1 MSKQF
6 IFRETLQ
13 KIDRTF
19 FSFFNVF
26 LSSRKW
32 YFIQFLSTQNDFEKW
47 HTSCFK
53 VTISSLDDLAKQTD
67 TKYSVVKGSDT
78 ETYFKH
84 MAKIEETFYN
94 NWKTMSLGSTSPNT
108 ADKSSQYAVWDY
120 PLGDK
125 FTIIWNRMKETGLL
139 NSSVEGVQKVSHLLH
154 FVSLVSSEETV
165 SDAI

>member
-1 MSKQF
+1 MYLVS
-6 IFRETLQ
+6 
-13 KIDRTF
+13 
-19 FSFFNVF
+19 
-26 LSSRKW
+26 
-32 YFIQFLSTQNDFEKW
+32 
-47 HTSCFK
+47 K

-139 NSSVEGVQKVSHLLH
+139 NSSAEGVQKVSNFLP
-154 FVSLVSSEETV
+154 FVSFTISASQWFNGLRSLDQMGVSLFHQEDKWSHNLLNFLSERCV
-165 SDAI
+165 INHGKGSFAPRLCKQL

>member
-1 MSKQF
+1 MIYCRKL
-6 IFRETLQ
+6 ITLFCSFKF
-13 KIDRTF
+13 KIIYEIDIS
-19 FSFFNVF
+19 FSFRQHKTT
-26 LSSRKW
+26 L
-32 YFIQFLSTQNDFEKW
+32 
-47 HTSCFK
+47 SCFK

-67 TKYSVVKGSDT
+67 TKYSVVQGSGT

-139 NSSVEGVQKVSHLLH
+139 NSSEEGVQKVSISCTLFH
-154 FVSLVSSEETV
+154 FHPAECSFQSLESNGQM
-165 SDAI
+165 

>member
-1 MSKQF
+1 M
-6 IFRETLQ
+6 
-13 KIDRTF
+13 
-19 FSFFNVF
+19 
-26 LSSRKW
+26 
-32 YFIQFLSTQNDFEKW
+32 
-47 HTSCFK
+47 
-53 VTISSLDDLAKQTD
+53 TISSLDDLAKQTD

-139 NSSVEGVQKVSHLLH
+139 NSSAEGVQKVSNFSLVVSAFKKRIGGHESFLQGHWCPWFGFRWHLLW
-154 FVSLVSSEETV
+154 VSKPERAASLHLLEAYVLHIPWEWPLVLHLVTS
-165 SDAI
+165 

>member
-1 MSKQF
+1 MYLVS
-6 IFRETLQ
+6 
-13 KIDRTF
+13 
-19 FSFFNVF
+19 
-26 LSSRKW
+26 
-32 YFIQFLSTQNDFEKW
+32 
-47 HTSCFK
+47 K

-139 NSSVEGVQKVSHLLH
+139 NSSAEGVQKVSNFLPFVFLPSLH
-154 FVSLVSSEETV
+154 RSGLMVYNLSIKWGCHCFTKKTSGHIIS
-165 SDAI
+165 